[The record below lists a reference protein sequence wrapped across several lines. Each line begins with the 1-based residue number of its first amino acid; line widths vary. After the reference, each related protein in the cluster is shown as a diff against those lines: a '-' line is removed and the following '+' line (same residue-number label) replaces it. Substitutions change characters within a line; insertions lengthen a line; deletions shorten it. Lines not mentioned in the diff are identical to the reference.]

1 MKLMIVQGLEQAYQ
15 NLVHM
20 LAEFLP
26 RFVVTLVIILTG
38 LLVAYLL
45 KHGLRALLHLT
56 RLDRLSEEAGASRML
71 RMAALPSMTEV
82 LSRSVFWI
90 TVLGFILVGISVLN
104 IAGLQEQIARLLRLL
119 PEIVVA
125 IVILFLGLVIAN
137 FLSRAALLA
146 AVNAGYASPKTLSW
160 SIRFVIWI
168 LAISMA
174 LEELGVARQTVI
186 AAFSIVFGASMLGLA
201 IAFGLGG
208 QHLARA
214 VPGEK
219 SGRRKERENRRT
231 SAAVSVACRFRRGN
245 ELECDARKR
254 KSWLIPPLARKCI
267 LSCEDRFRNNC
278 LRF

>member
-1 MKLMIVQGLEQAYQ
+1 MRVMIVQGLEQAYQ

-26 RFVVTLVIILTG
+26 RFVVMLVIILAG
-38 LLVAYLL
+38 LLVAYVL
-45 KHGLRALLHLT
+45 KHALRALLHLT
-56 RLDRLSEEAGASRML
+56 KLDRLSEEAGASRML

-82 LSRSVFWI
+82 LSRSDFWI
-90 TVLGFILVGISVLN
+90 TALGFILVGISVLN
-104 IAGLQEQIARLLRLL
+104 IAGLQEQVARLLRLL

-146 AVNAGYASPKTLSW
+146 AVNAGYTSPKTVSW
-160 SIRFVIWI
+160 SVRFVIWI
-168 LAISMA
+168 LAITMA

-208 QHLARA
+208 QGLARDFLERNL
-214 VPGEK
+214 GDRKKEK
-219 SGRRKERENRRT
+219 TEE
-231 SAAVSVACRFRRGN
+231 
-245 ELECDARKR
+245 
-254 KSWLIPPLARKCI
+254 PQPL
-267 LSCEDRFRNNC
+267 
-278 LRF
+278 